1 MALQVEARLDAI
13 LAVAQNLLL
22 KMESS
27 HPLVPKRKLT
37 ASQMQRGKIY
47 KRPESTPQSVAA
59 ELIRHSQHD
68 ESNFSPQRHY
78 AKQQTQSFASVEV
91 GTKKI
96 ETSAIRVDPKLASI
110 FELEPSIVTPGKA
123 LTLN

>member
-1 MALQVEARLDAI
+1 M
-13 LAVAQNLLL
+13 AVAQNLLL

-47 KRPESTPQSVAA
+47 KRPDSTPQSVAA
-59 ELIRHSQHD
+59 ELIRHSQHGEAD
-68 ESNFSPQRHY
+68 FSPQRQH
-78 AKQQTQSFASVEV
+78 AQQATNIFVAGEV
-91 GTKKI
+91 GTKKTESI
-96 ETSAIRVDPKLASI
+96 SAIRIDPKLASI
-110 FELEPSIVTPGKA
+110 FDLETSGVVAPGKG